1 MRPEIW
7 HFLLFSAKRPPNWS
21 LENNYSNVTEVEF
34 LKALTGALT
43 DNNSLGKTKATIA
56 LDLIREI
63 AEFADYRGCED
74 LYSAVTKES
83 DILVD
88 LKFETQKQS
97 SLLDFVRNDR
107 MLRSDRMKIT
117 RVLVL

>member
-1 MRPEIW
+1 MIQSTLSLRP
-7 HFLLFSAKRPPNWS
+7 
-21 LENNYSNVTEVEF
+21 
-34 LKALTGALT
+34 
-43 DNNSLGKTKATIA
+43 

-63 AEFADYRGCED
+63 AEFAYYRGCED